1 MQNQRCFSFGA
12 LMKCAFSLRSG
23 VHVSIEPMARTLK
36 NISMAD
42 HAFWSV
48 TVCDKRGFAA
58 VEKFN
63 VNSAFAK
70 GNDQGE
76 YAIRI
81 GGDHSQCNYLG
92 LCPGQNVAL
101 RVYSPVIIFFDGS
114 LAQSQL
120 DLVK

>member
-1 MQNQRCFSFGA
+1 
-12 LMKCAFSLRSG
+12 MKCAFFLRLG
-23 VHVSIEPMARTLK
+23 VHALIEPMARTLK
-36 NISMAD
+36 NIPMAD

-76 YAIRI
+76 YAIHI
-81 GGDHSQCNYLG
+81 GGDHSQYN
-92 LCPGQNVAL
+92 
-101 RVYSPVIIFFDGS
+101 
-114 LAQSQL
+114 
-120 DLVK
+120 